1 MIRILF
7 LKRTKEKFIALGIE
21 EYIKRLKKFT
31 NIEIVEV
38 KSLDQDFKNSFL
50 IVFDLQG
57 RNFSSEEFAKTIKE
71 IENKN
76 TTIILGDENG
86 IPKEVKEKA
95 NLIIS
100 ISKMTFT
107 HEMARLIIMEQLYR
121 GFTIINNLKYHK

>member
-107 HEMARLIIMEQLYR
+107 HEMARLIIIEQLYR
-121 GFTIINNLKYHK
+121 AFTIINNLKYHK